1 METVKV
7 LDKGQIVIPAGIRK
21 KYKILPGNHVQL
33 FEYGNL
39 IYIVPPA
46 EDPIGEA
53 MGFLPGVPSLTG
65 ELLAERNKDFKQ

>member
-7 LDKGQIVIPAGIRK
+7 LNKGQIVIPAGIRK

-53 MGFLPGVPSLTG
+53 MGFLPGSPSLTG
-65 ELLAERNKDFKQ
+65 ELLAERNKPL

>member
-21 KYKILPGNHVQL
+21 KYKILPGSHVQL
-33 FEYGNL
+33 IEYGNL

-46 EDPIGEA
+46 EDPISEA
-53 MGFLPGVPSLTG
+53 MGFLPGEPSLSG
-65 ELLAERNKDFKQ
+65 ELLEERNKDFRQ

>member
-53 MGFLPGVPSLTG
+53 MGFLPGTPSLSE
-65 ELLAERNKDFKQ
+65 ELVDERDKDFYQ